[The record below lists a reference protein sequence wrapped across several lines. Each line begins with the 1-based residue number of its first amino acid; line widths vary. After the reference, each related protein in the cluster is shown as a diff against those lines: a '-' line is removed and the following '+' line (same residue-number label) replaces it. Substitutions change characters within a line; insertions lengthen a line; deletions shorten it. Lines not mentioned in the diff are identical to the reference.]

1 MKRRKKRRAAEILY
15 CSLGS
20 LYLRLERARTHTHT
34 HTHTHTLIH
43 TYTLRGLKGEA
54 NLVGYQKMSLLMKA
68 NEGLKGG
75 LVCVCVCVC
84 VCVHA
89 LCCVCVCV
97 YVAPFQVSKHLVLVH
112 KYGFAETHK
121 HMQT

>member
-20 LYLRLERARTHTHT
+20 LYLRLERAHTHT
-34 HTHTHTLIH
+34 HTHTHTYTHIH
-43 TYTLRGLKGEA
+43 TERIERRSQFSRVSKNEPFDESQRGAERRA
-54 NLVGYQKMSLLMKA
+54 
-68 NEGLKGG
+68 
-75 LVCVCVCVC
+75 CVCVCVC
-84 VCVHA
+84 ARA
-89 LCCVCVCV
+89 LLCVCV